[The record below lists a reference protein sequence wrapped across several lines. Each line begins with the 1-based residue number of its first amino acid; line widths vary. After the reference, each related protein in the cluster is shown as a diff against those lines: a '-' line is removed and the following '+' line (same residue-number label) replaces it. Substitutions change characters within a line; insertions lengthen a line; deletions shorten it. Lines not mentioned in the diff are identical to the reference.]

1 MSAPLVSIITP
12 AIASRRELLVT
23 RCIPSVRAQTYP
35 NVEHL
40 VISDGDDIE
49 LPWFYS
55 TSPLHYYQLG
65 RNMRQFYGNTWGAY
79 PRLVGTHLARG
90 AYIGYV
96 DDDDEL
102 LPEHVSKLVALL
114 ESTGSDF
121 VHSLFKRDMPDG
133 PPRIIGDQIEPGCIG
148 TPCVLH
154 KIECIKAR
162 NWGWGGDFED
172 YELFKSWRDQ
182 GLKSAHL
189 PEVTIHVYK

>member
-1 MSAPLVSIITP
+1 MK
-12 AIASRRELLVT
+12 
-23 RCIPSVRAQTYP
+23 AQTYP
-35 NVEHL
+35 NIEHL
-40 VISDGDDIE
+40 VISDGQNIAISLACE
-49 LPWFYS
+49 
-55 TSPLHYYQLG
+55 YYQLG
-65 RNMRQFYGNTWGAY
+65 RNMREFYGNTWGAY

-102 LPEHVSKLVALL
+102 LPEHVEKLVALL

-121 VHSLFKRDMPDG
+121 VHSLFKREVDG
-133 PPRIIGDQIEPGCIG
+133 GEPIIVGDAIEPGRIG

-182 GLKSAHL
+182 GLRSAHL
-189 PEVTIHVYK
+189 PEITIHVHK